1 MEWSVGWVD
10 SGILPMLKRLKDK
23 SEGGRLPVTQT
34 LVVESCSFALLGHSV
49 TVGRS
54 PLACI

>member
-1 MEWSVGWVD
+1 
-10 SGILPMLKRLKDK
+10 MLKRLKDK